1 MNDDDA
7 LPFEMRRLPGSPG
20 SSPPTLDHDTAD
32 RLLAGRLDP
41 ADAPPG
47 FAAVAKVVTA
57 ATAPATPEELAGEPA
72 AVAQFAAM
80 ARSGWR
86 PRATTPTRRAGAPR
100 RILGVRLAVA
110 VLAAVLSIG
119 GVAAATGVFPGPA
132 KPPAGHGPAGTGGGG
147 TPTTAAPGRTGA
159 AATTQTEHAR
169 GGGTATGPDATGP
182 ARDGLCRAWQAG
194 EGERN
199 GRREDSRAFRA
210 LADAAGGADKI
221 DAYCQATTPEHP
233 EDKNKK
239 AKEKGS
245 SPSPGNGG
253 SHRHGAGNGQDG
265 PPPTTGRPAVP

>member
-72 AVAQFAAM
+72 VVAQFAAM
-80 ARSGWR
+80 ARSASR
-86 PRATTPTRRAGAPR
+86 RRATTTRRAGAPR

-110 VLAAVLSIG
+110 VLAAGLSIG
-119 GVAAATGVFPGPA
+119 GVAAATGIFPGPA
-132 KPPAGHGPAGTGGGG
+132 KPPAGPGPGSTGGGGG

-159 AATTQTEHAR
+159 ATTEAEGAR
-169 GGGTATGPDATGP
+169 GGGTATGPDAAGP
-182 ARDGLCRAWQAG
+182 AKEGLCRAWRAG
-194 EGERN
+194 EGAEN
-199 GRREDSRAFRA
+199 GKREDSTAFRA
-210 LADAAGGADKI
+210 LAAAAGGADRI
-221 DAYCQATTPEHP
+221 DAYCQAATPEHP
-233 EDKNKK
+233 KD
-239 AKEKGS
+239 KEKGS
-245 SPSPGNGG
+245 SSSPGGG
-253 SHRHGAGNGQDG
+253 SPGHGSGNGQGG
-265 PPPTTGRPAVP
+265 PPPTSA